1 MNNMKMPANCAMLN
15 EEEKM
20 ETIGGAI
27 AESTVKAVAAVGG
40 VIGLASVAA
49 TALSVI
55 VSGNPFGW
63 IESTMNAGKNFIEA
77 SMNAGQNFLNKLMGI
92 STL

>member
-1 MNNMKMPANCAMLN
+1 MKKSNFIALILG
-15 EEEKM
+15 
-20 ETIGGAI
+20 TIGVIFFALGMCMATI
-27 AESTVKAVAAVGG
+27 AEWG
-40 VIGLASVAA
+40 VIGLVSVAA

-55 VSGNPFGW
+55 ISGNPFSW

-77 SMNAGQNFLNKLMGI
+77 SMNAGANFLNKLMGI